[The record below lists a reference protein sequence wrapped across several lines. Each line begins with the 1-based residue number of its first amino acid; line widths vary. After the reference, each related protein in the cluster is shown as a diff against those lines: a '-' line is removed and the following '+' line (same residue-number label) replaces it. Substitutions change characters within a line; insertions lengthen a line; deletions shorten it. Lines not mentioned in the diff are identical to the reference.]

1 MIVSIIAAV
10 AKNNVIGKDNN
21 LIWHLPRDMKF
32 FMDTTLNHNII
43 MGRKNFE
50 SIPHKFSPL
59 KNRTNIIVTR
69 NKNLKIDSCKVV
81 SSIENG
87 IAFAKENGEK
97 ECFIIGGG
105 EIYKQ
110 ALKSKLVNRMYI
122 THINKN
128 FDGDTFF
135 PEVNYSLW
143 KQTELFSNQADDKNP
158 IDFVVRRYDK

>member
-10 AKNNVIGKDNN
+10 AKNNVIGKDND

-32 FMDTTLNHNII
+32 FMNTTLNHHII

-50 SIPHKFSPL
+50 SIPHKFRPL

-81 SSIENG
+81 SSIESG
-87 IAFAKENGEK
+87 IAFAKKNGEK

-110 ALKSKLVNRMYI
+110 AIKNKLVNRMYI
-122 THINKN
+122 THIDKS
-128 FDGDTFF
+128 FDGDTLF
-135 PEVNYSLW
+135 PDVNYSLW
-143 KQTELFSNQADDKNP
+143 KETELFSNKADEKNP
-158 IDFVVRRYDK
+158 IDFVVNRYDK